1 MILTFIGRLIYIF
14 HELINKYFYTKRK
27 YPEFRSNDKH
37 GDNHT
42 FINWNIHKGY
52 NNFYMYNLEKTLCF
66 LSEQNADHLCL
77 EEVQSMEQANYIKHN
92 LHFDDMV
99 YYNGL
104 CFLTNQTIKST
115 IEIKMKNRANVLK
128 IKIKERK
135 DSRDYYNIYMV
146 HLTSNISQQPQKEEM
161 EQIIGFLHSETD
173 LENEKVILLGDFNI
187 NHKEFDGVLKDKF
200 GLISKINEPTY
211 PCLYPILHL
220 DRLYTNMR
228 VEAETV
234 RSIYSDHKPIRGEI
248 ILEN

>member
-1 MILTFIGRLIYIF
+1 
-14 HELINKYFYTKRK
+14 
-27 YPEFRSNDKH
+27 
-37 GDNHT
+37 
-42 FINWNIHKGY
+42 
-52 NNFYMYNLEKTLCF
+52 
-66 LSEQNADHLCL
+66 
-77 EEVQSMEQANYIKHN
+77 
-92 LHFDDMV
+92 MV

-161 EQIIGFLHSETD
+161 EQIIGFLDSETD
-173 LENEKVILLGDFNI
+173 LENEKVIVLGDFNI